1 MQVKTILNRVQKFKS
16 FVYGAA
22 RFKDTAFE
30 PHLDVELRP
39 RRNSQPVCSGCGH
52 SRPGYDRLRVR
63 RFEFVPLWN
72 IKMFLVY
79 VPRRVDCA
87 GCGVRVEWMPWVD
100 GKHQLTRTYAWF
112 VALWAK
118 RLSWK
123 EVAEAFGTSW
133 NTVFRSVEM
142 AVDWGRAN
150 QDLSGIRSVG
160 VDEIA

>member
-16 FVYGAA
+16 FVYGTV
-22 RFKDTAFE
+22 RFNDTAFE
-30 PHLDVELRP
+30 PHLEVAVRP
-39 RRNSQPVCSGCGH
+39 RRNSQPVCSGRGRG
-52 SRPGYDRLRVR
+52 RPGYDRLGVR

-72 IKMFLVY
+72 IKVFLVY
-79 VPRRVDCA
+79 APRRVDCA
-87 GCGVRVEWMPWVD
+87 GCGVRVEWLPWVE

-142 AVDWGRAN
+142 AVDWGREN
-150 QDLSGIRSVG
+150 QDL
-160 VDEIA
+160 